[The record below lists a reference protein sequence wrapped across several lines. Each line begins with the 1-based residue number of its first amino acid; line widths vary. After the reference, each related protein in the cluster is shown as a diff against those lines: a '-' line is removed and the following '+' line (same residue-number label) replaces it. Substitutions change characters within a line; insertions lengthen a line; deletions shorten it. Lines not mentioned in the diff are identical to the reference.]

1 MPNLYCRNTAL
12 PNIVGRIDY
21 ISSEHRQE
29 RLLASYDG
37 AADLLGGHYWEY
49 LASECQAAYEQANKK
64 TRTVIDKKTGEPKVI
79 ELKCCQGRELMF
91 TLCNSLL
98 KRMPA
103 EEIAE
108 IIAKTMEKEIGEP
121 CAVSIHLKHFAAAE
135 DNLHAHVVFGE
146 RHLLEEPVI
155 KIAER
160 NLFFDAEGKRHYKK
174 SEILD
179 DDGELLPG
187 CSIIKKGEVYEQRL
201 FGNADEKYA
210 HRSWTKEVKTNVV
223 LPLLNKELKGD
234 IEIKEYDPS
243 TGEIPYMHETKGLP
257 EEQLADVRAFN
268 ALNKDFREKLHA
280 GIIPLETALQ
290 IQAKVFASNTK
301 TATLQAEMDAW
312 RETEARK
319 ELEKELL
326 EILNAELKLRRRR
339 EEKELLA
346 AEKKKRAQ
354 EYFRRPDW
362 MSSKYNRPY
371 QVGMYDKFGRK
382 RTIIELL
389 VMLAITVIR
398 GESERLLGGQD
409 PPAPQQSRT
418 IVATRDWKLQR
429 MIDTIELARAEKV
442 SNLGDLEERLQ
453 KAGTDLGRAKAEL
466 RRMSSSNENVAVLVQ
481 AIQDQEQLKEQC
493 EKIYAMP
500 DGLDKSIAEAQND
513 AILKKYSEAKR
524 IVHQNGLEAPEAR
537 QDLLDRHFEFGLQL
551 RAVEENIEELKQQ
564 YSRLSKLK
572 YNMTVA
578 QDRRYCYDV
587 PWLPEADEKQE
598 QRRSRSV
605 GDGHGAL

>member
-1 MPNLYCRNTAL
+1 MPNLFARTNVL
-12 PNIVGRIDY
+12 PDVCGRVNY
-21 ISSEHRQE
+21 ISNPKRQE
-29 RLLASYDG
+29 NLLAFYD
-37 AADLLGGHYWEY
+37 ATEALLGGKFWEI
-49 LASECQAAYEQANKK
+49 LAAESRQSF
-64 TRTVIDKKTGEPKVI
+64 
-79 ELKCCQGRELMF
+79 ELYGRNGSSCREGREVVAL
-91 TLCNSLL
+91 LSNSLL
-98 KRMPA
+98 ERMTP
-103 EEIAE
+103 EEIAQ
-108 IIAKTMEKEIGEP
+108 IIAAAFQKNLGLDTAVGIHFNKEDR
-121 CAVSIHLKHFAAAE
+121 S
-135 DNLHAHVVFGE
+135 LHAHIVLPE
-146 RHLLEEPVI
+146 RQLLKEPVI

-187 CSIIKKGEVYEQRL
+187 CSIVKKGEIYEQRYFSDVDL
-201 FGNADEKYA
+201 SVRKKEWLDRVK
-210 HRSWTKEVKTNVV
+210 KEVLRLRNE
-223 LPLLNKELKGD
+223 ELKGD
-234 IEIKEYDPS
+234 VEISEYDPS
-243 TGEIPYMHETKGLP
+243 TGKLAHIYIGNKVRGAVKARMERDN
-257 EEQLADVRAFN
+257 QLISEFN
-268 ALNKDFREKLHA
+268 ALVDA
-280 GIIPLETALQ
+280 GT
-290 IQAKVFASNTK
+290 V
-301 TATLQAEMDAW
+301 TLM
-312 RETEARK
+312 EA
-319 ELEKELL
+319 L
-326 EILNAELKLRRRR
+326 EIQRRFNQEQEKGFFLELQLKEIRNRKK
-339 EEKELLA
+339 EELLA

-362 MSSKYNRPY
+362 VNSKYNRPY

-389 VMLAITVIR
+389 VMLAIAVIR

-429 MIDTIELARAEKV
+429 MIDTIELARAEKIN
-442 SNLGDLEERLQ
+442 NLGDLEERLQ
-453 KAGTDLGRAKAEL
+453 RIGADLSRAKAEL

-481 AIQDQEQLKEQC
+481 AIQDQEQLREQC

-500 DGLDKSIAEAQND
+500 DGIDKTIAEAEND

-524 IVHQNGLEAPEAR
+524 IVYQNGLEAPEVR

-587 PWLPEADEKQE
+587 PWLPEAEKNQE
-598 QRRSRSV
+598 QHEK
-605 GDGHGAL
+605 DGQQSGAHDDSNFGGR